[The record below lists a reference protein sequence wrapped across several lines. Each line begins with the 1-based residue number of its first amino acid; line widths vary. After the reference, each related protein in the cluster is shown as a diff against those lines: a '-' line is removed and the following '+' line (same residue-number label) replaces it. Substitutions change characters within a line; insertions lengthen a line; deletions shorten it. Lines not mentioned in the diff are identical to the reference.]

1 MRKKNILT
9 KTLAI
14 AGTILAWLPVIALVV
29 ISGAGLI
36 RRGEFHIDYLIPGEL
51 FPVFLG
57 GGLLLLWAAIRAR
70 CYRLWIGVG
79 LGAAVIFLVAG
90 QGIAVMTGL
99 ASGAIEAN
107 GWQWALVLGA
117 IILYDL
123 AVIVVGVGGILLLLK
138 IFKGEPNETT
148 RIKD

>member
-14 AGTILAWLPVIALVV
+14 AGTILVWLPVIALVFITGSV
-29 ISGAGLI
+29 LI
-36 RRGEFHIDYLIPGEL
+36 RRGEFHVDYLIPAEL

-57 GGLLLLWAAIRAR
+57 GGLLLLWASIRAR

-79 LGAAVIFLVAG
+79 LGAVGVLIVSG
-90 QGIAVMTGL
+90 QAIAMLTGL
-99 ASGAIEAN
+99 ATGATERG

-123 AVIVVGVGGILLLLK
+123 AVIAVGVGGILLLLK
-138 IFKGEPNETT
+138 IFKGEQNKTT